1 MPTKDSDKLNRRRLY
16 SVLFAISGVFTAIML
31 FFFLASSPK
40 RSAEMCAST
49 ESSACLSCHSAPH
62 IDGSDYHI
70 RRVSANTGLIETE
83 ALDGSLRG
91 DRLARDS
98 NGSLYGVSTIA
109 HAIWK
114 RGADESEEA
123 QLFAGSI
130 INGKGVK
137 GFSGDGGPASRAR
150 LNRPSAV
157 ALNEKGEAFIADT
170 ANHRVRIVDS
180 EGIIRTY
187 AGNGKRGFDG
197 DGGDALNAAIENPV
211 SLAFDADGNLLVA
224 HGNGREGRVRR
235 IDSNGRI
242 ETAVGGAEALPK
254 KGDGKKAAEAELK
267 RIVEVSV
274 DEATGDIYTAESR
287 PIFRHINIGSCA
299 VCHRAP

>member
-40 RSAEMCAST
+40 RSAERCAST

-62 IDGSDYHI
+62 LDGGDYHI
-70 RRVSANTGLIETE
+70 RRVSAATGRIETE

-98 NGSLYGVSTIA
+98 NGALYGVLTMS

-114 RGADESEEA
+114 RGAEEEDPE
-123 QLFAGSI
+123 LFAGSV
-130 INGKGVK
+130 INKKGVK
-137 GFSGDGGPASRAR
+137 GFSGDGGPAARAR

-157 ALNEKGEAFIADT
+157 LLNEKGEAFIADT
-170 ANHRVRIVDS
+170 ANHRVRKVDS
-180 EGIIRTY
+180 AGVIHTY
-187 AGNGKRGFDG
+187 AGSGKRGFDG
-197 DGGDALNAAIENPV
+197 DGGDALDAAIENPV

-242 ETAVGGAEALPK
+242 ETAVGGAAALPK
-254 KGDGKKAAEAELK
+254 KGDGNKADEAELK

>member
-16 SVLFAISGVFTAIML
+16 SVLFAISGVFTVILLA
-31 FFFLASSPK
+31 FFLASSPK
-40 RSAEMCAST
+40 RSAEMCIST

-62 IDGSDYHI
+62 IDGGEYHI
-70 RRVSANTGLIETE
+70 RRVSADTGLIET
-83 ALDGSLRG
+83 ATSDGSLRG
-91 DRLARDS
+91 DRDARDS
-98 NGSLYGVSTIA
+98 NGSEYGVLTTA

-114 RGADESEEA
+114 RSSEESDA
-123 QLFAGSI
+123 ELFAGSI

-150 LNRPSAV
+150 LYRPSAV

-242 ETAVGGAEALPK
+242 ETAVGGAAALPK
-254 KGDGKKAAEAELK
+254 KGDGKKAVEAELK

-274 DEATGDIYTAESR
+274 DEATGDIYTAESI

-299 VCHRAP
+299 VCHREP